1 MRECNKYSRKT
12 RCFSLN
18 TLVIG
23 NNNNRAGEEEEE
35 EEEEMRSV
43 EGHISHSSRV
53 LQRCHPEQSL
63 L

>member
-43 EGHISHSSRV
+43 EGHISLSSRV

>member
-1 MRECNKYSRKT
+1 MRERNKYSGKT

-35 EEEEMRSV
+35 EEEEEMR
-43 EGHISHSSRV
+43 
-53 LQRCHPEQSL
+53 
-63 L
+63 

>member
-23 NNNNRAGEEEEE
+23 NNNNRAEEEEE

-43 EGHISHSSRV
+43 EGHISLSSRV

>member
-1 MRECNKYSRKT
+1 MRERNKYSRKT

-23 NNNNRAGEEEEE
+23 NNNNRAREEEE
-35 EEEEMRSV
+35 EEEEMRRV

>member
-1 MRECNKYSRKT
+1 MRERNKYSRKT

-35 EEEEMRSV
+35 EEEMRWV

-53 LQRCHPEQSL
+53 LQRCDPEQSL